1 MMTRSCD
8 GRLRYWLH
16 LLQAPKYGAG
26 FIAAIDRL
34 YEAPWLRDC
43 LSVAPGHDGPLTSFT
58 PRHGRP
64 LVHVRRCRDD
74 EPLRLRYAG
83 HTLRAHAHDR

>member
-26 FIAAIDRL
+26 FIAAIVL
-34 YEAPWLRDC
+34 LLETSWLRD
-43 LSVAPGHDGPLTSFT
+43 
-58 PRHGRP
+58 
-64 LVHVRRCRDD
+64 
-74 EPLRLRYAG
+74 
-83 HTLRAHAHDR
+83 